1 MRAMVDTSAYYAIAN
16 LTDPHHAAAA
26 AVHARLTAQQC
37 ELVTVSYVVL
47 ETAALVQARH
57 GSGPLPKLRSAIES
71 GSTVVWIDAELH
83 AAAWDELERIGR
95 RQVSLVDCALAVA
108 ALREGITDV
117 FAYDP
122 HFAEWGLNVIG

>member
-1 MRAMVDTSAYYAIAN
+1 MRVTVDTSAYYAMGN
-16 LTDPHHAAAA
+16 RSDPHHAAAA
-26 AVHARLTAQQC
+26 ALHATLTAQQC

-47 ETAALVQARH
+47 ETAALVQARR
-57 GSGPLPKLRSAIES
+57 GLGPLPKLRWAIES
-71 GSTVVWIDAELH
+71 GSTIIWVDASLH

>member
-1 MRAMVDTSAYYAIAN
+1 
-16 LTDPHHAAAA
+16 
-26 AVHARLTAQQC
+26 
-37 ELVTVSYVVL
+37 VSYVVL
-47 ETAALVQARH
+47 EAAALIHSRL
-57 GSGPLPKLRSAIES
+57 GLGPLRLLRSVIEAS
-71 GSTVVWIDAELH
+71 SEIIWVDSSLH

-122 HFAEWGLNVIG
+122 HFAEWGLNVIR

>member
-1 MRAMVDTSAYYAIAN
+1 LRIAVDTSAYYSMMAPGD
-16 LTDPHHAAAA
+16 THHAAATSVA
-26 AVHARLTAQQC
+26 RGLHADGY
-37 ELVTVSYVVL
+37 ELWTVSYVAGEV
-47 ETAALVQARH
+47 AALVQARL
-57 GSGPLPKLRSAIES
+57 GLGPLRRLRAAFDRETTI
-71 GSTVVWIDAELH
+71 VWMDAELH

>member
-1 MRAMVDTSAYYAIAN
+1 MEAAAIAQARLGLEPVRRVRRFVEEDTSIIW
-16 LTDPHHAAAA
+16 
-26 AVHARLTAQQC
+26 V
-37 ELVTVSYVVL
+37 
-47 ETAALVQARH
+47 
-57 GSGPLPKLRSAIES
+57 
-71 GSTVVWIDAELH
+71 DAELH

-108 ALREGITDV
+108 ALREGVTDV